1 MPTKGAAKLSSETE
15 NYFEI
20 MKQPFGTSTPPPPA
34 PANKK
39 KKKSRKVHKVFPNSK
54 PITFHLIKQT
64 WNSAHQRFITYSTTL
79 KLI

>member
-39 KKKSRKVHKVFPNSK
+39 KKKNLGKY
-54 PITFHLIKQT
+54 IKFSQT
-64 WNSAHQRFITYSTTL
+64 VNQLHFT
-79 KLI
+79 